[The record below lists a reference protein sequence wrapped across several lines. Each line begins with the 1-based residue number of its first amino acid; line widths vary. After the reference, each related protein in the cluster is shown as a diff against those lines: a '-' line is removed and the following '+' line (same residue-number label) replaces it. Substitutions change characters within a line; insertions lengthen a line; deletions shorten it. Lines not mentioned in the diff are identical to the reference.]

1 MRVQSVLE
9 LGALA
14 RDARRRQGLTQA
26 EVAVRAAVGRDVV
39 GRFER
44 GHARLELRAALD
56 ILAAL
61 ALELVVEERSS
72 PDGTGGRDDDDLY
85 DDAYE
90 ETY

>member
-1 MRVQSVLE
+1 MRVRSVLE

-14 RDARRRQGLTQA
+14 RDTRLRQGLTQA
-26 EVAVRAAVGRDVV
+26 EVAARAAVGRDVV

-44 GHARLELRAALD
+44 GHARLEMRAALD

-61 ALELVVEERSS
+61 ALELVVEERSG
-72 PDGTGGRDDDDLY
+72 PTGTGGSTDGDLY

-90 ETY
+90 DTY